1 MLLHLHERSPAQ
13 SLVAWPPRT
22 RSRKSSTAFAIAAI
36 ACLRAYL
43 CPTGRRFLWTTSSGQ
58 VDAWVCPPQTAPLAY
73 PSNYVEASSTFSHHA
88 AAERLV
94 LLPGLIA
101 VREAPRWL
109 LPLTICPDPWTTPVR
124 CLAFG
129 RCAVGKSTHKI
140 SRVHRLPPLALGR
153 YEAPFPNAGAL

>member
-58 VDAWVCPPQTAPLAY
+58 VDAWVRPPQTAPLAY

-88 AAERLV
+88 AAERLG
-94 LLPGLIA
+94 LLPRLIA
-101 VREAPRWL
+101 VRESRSRL
-109 LPLTICPDPWTTPVR
+109 LENGTHRTGMPPDATM
-124 CLAFG
+124 G
-129 RCAVGKSTHKI
+129 GGCAITVQSNQLST
-140 SRVHRLPPLALGR
+140 V
-153 YEAPFPNAGAL
+153 N

>member
-73 PSNYVEASSTFSHHA
+73 PCNCVAVSRTLRRHR
-88 AAERLV
+88 AAERLA
-94 LLPGLIA
+94 LPDRLTS
-101 VREAPRWL
+101 VRE
-109 LPLTICPDPWTTPVR
+109 V
-124 CLAFG
+124 
-129 RCAVGKSTHKI
+129 V
-140 SRVHRLPPLALGR
+140 V
-153 YEAPFPNAGAL
+153 